1 VSCVM
6 GFSLEHIVGLFVSK
20 MGVLVFVLY
29 GLALKGPIKL
39 KKVILKCSNP

>member
-6 GFSLEHIVGLFVSK
+6 GFSLKHIVGLSLSR

-29 GLALKGPIKL
+29 GLALKGPIEL
-39 KKVILKCSNP
+39 KRVILKCSNP